1 MGYVAWEK
9 NFSSLQIR
17 SSYEIKLK
25 YFKVLLFTSLFKKKF
40 CISVQVMTRFNNSNS
55 SNVLL
60 LNRLP
65 EKVTFLE
72 PICFIKCLTSFIA

>member
-25 YFKVLLFTSLFKKKF
+25 YFKVLLFTSLFKKK
-40 CISVQVMTRFNNSNS
+40 ILHLGS
-55 SNVLL
+55 SYDSIQQ
-60 LNRLP
+60 
-65 EKVTFLE
+65 LE
-72 PICFIKCLTSFIA
+72 QF